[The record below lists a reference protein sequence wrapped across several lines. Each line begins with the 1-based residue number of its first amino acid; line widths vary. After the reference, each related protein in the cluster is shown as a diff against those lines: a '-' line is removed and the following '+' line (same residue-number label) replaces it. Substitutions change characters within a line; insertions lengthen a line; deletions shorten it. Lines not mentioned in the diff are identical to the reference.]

1 MLFELIKNSM
11 RAVVEFHGPDCPNLP
26 MIRVVVAEGHED
38 LTIKVSDE
46 GGGIPR
52 SGISRIWTYLYTTG
66 DSSRLTP
73 SSLYHSDFQAP
84 MAGLGYGLP
93 ISRLYA
99 RYFGGDLQ
107 VISMEGYGTD
117 AYLHL
122 KRLATTEEALP
133 RRLH

>member
-1 MLFELIKNSM
+1 
-11 RAVVEFHGPDCPNLP
+11 
-26 MIRVVVAEGHED
+26 
-38 LTIKVSDE
+38 
-46 GGGIPR
+46 
-52 SGISRIWTYLYTTG
+52 
-66 DSSRLTP
+66 
-73 SSLYHSDFQAP
+73 

-122 KRLATTEEALP
+122 KRLATTEETLP